1 MRKKMARMPVLALAA
16 LALAIACASPVHAQ
30 TSTTAAKTKT
40 TTTTT
45 KTPLFARKAAVG
57 GLAEVQMGQMAAD
70 KASDPDVKAFA
81 QRMVT
86 DHGKANDELHQ
97 IASTK
102 GWTLP
107 AGLDAK
113 HHAAMMRLGRFH
125 GAAFDRQYMNA
136 MVADH
141 NADVAAFRVYSKSG
155 ADVDLKTWAGT
166 TLPTLEEH
174 QKMSK
179 ETAAKLGRSAGR

>member
-1 MRKKMARMPVLALAA
+1 MMKKIARMPVLALAA
-16 LALAIACASPVHAQ
+16 FAIACASPVHAQ
-30 TSTTAAKTKT
+30 TSTTTARTTTT

-45 KTPLFARKAAVG
+45 KTPIFATKAAVG

-70 KASDPDVKAFA
+70 KATDPDVKAFA

-86 DHGKANDELHQ
+86 DHSKANDELHQ
-97 IASTK
+97 LASTK

-107 AGLDAK
+107 AALDAK
-113 HHAAMMRLGRFH
+113 HRAAMTRLGRFS
-125 GAAFDRQYMNA
+125 GTAFDRQYMNA

-141 NADVAAFRVYSKSG
+141 NADVAAFRAYSKSG
-155 ADVDLKTWAGT
+155 ADAELKTWAGN

-179 ETAAKLGRSAGR
+179 ETAAKLGRSAGK

>member
-1 MRKKMARMPVLALAA
+1 MMNRTVRTPVLALAA
-16 LALAIACASPVHAQ
+16 LAIACAAPLHAQ
-30 TSTTAAKTKT
+30 TKT

-45 KTPLFARKAAVG
+45 MTKSGTPSFAKKAAIG

-70 KASDPDVKAFA
+70 KATDPDVKSFA

-86 DHGKANDELHQ
+86 DHSKANDELKSL
-97 IASTK
+97 ASTK
-102 GWTLP
+102 SWTLP

-113 HHAAMMRLGRFH
+113 HRAAMNRLQKAT

-136 MVADH
+136 MVSDH
-141 NADVAAFRVYSKSG
+141 NADVAAFRSYSKSG
-155 ADVDLKTWAGT
+155 ADAELKSWAGT

-174 QKMSK
+174 QKMAK
-179 ETAAKLGRSAGR
+179 ETATKLGRSAKK